1 MEVKNKVVLKINQ
14 LLDDASHIS
23 ECGQLSKV
31 VDVFEKEYPAEKEIT
46 KDFRNV
52 LCDIT
57 FELYSKRYV

>member
-31 VDVFEKEYPAEKEIT
+31 VDVFEKEYPTEKEIT
-46 KDFRNV
+46 KDF
-52 LCDIT
+52 
-57 FELYSKRYV
+57 S